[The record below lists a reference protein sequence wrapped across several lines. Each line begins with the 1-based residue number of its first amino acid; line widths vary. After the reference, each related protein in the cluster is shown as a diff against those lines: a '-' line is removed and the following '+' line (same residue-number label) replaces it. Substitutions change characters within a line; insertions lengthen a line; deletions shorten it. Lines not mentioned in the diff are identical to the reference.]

1 MAELTHINE
10 QGRAK
15 MVDVSEKA
23 DTKRI
28 GVASGRI
35 CMQPETF
42 ALITDGKIK
51 KGDVLAV
58 AQVASWQR
66 KRPGRSFRCAI
77 RCC

>member
-23 DTKRI
+23 DTNEI
-28 GVASGRI
+28 GIASGRI

-42 ALITDGKIK
+42 TLITDGK
-51 KGDVLAV
+51 
-58 AQVASWQR
+58 
-66 KRPGRSFRCAI
+66 
-77 RCC
+77 